1 MTVADF
7 FIGLAKIINLLFSD
21 QIQFFGIPLWT
32 LLVGSTIFIALLK
45 FIKGK
50 GSGS

>member
-1 MTVADF
+1 MNLNDF
-7 FIGLAKIINLLFSD
+7 FTALANIITLLFSD
-21 QIQFFGIPLWT
+21 QISFFGVPFWT
-32 LLVGSTIFIALLK
+32 LLVGATIFLAILK

>member
-1 MTVADF
+1 MTAQQF
-7 FIGLAKIINLLFSD
+7 FTGLLDIVNLLFSD
-21 QIQFFGIPLWT
+21 EIAFFGIPLGT
-32 LLVGSTIFIALLK
+32 LLVGSTIFIAVLK